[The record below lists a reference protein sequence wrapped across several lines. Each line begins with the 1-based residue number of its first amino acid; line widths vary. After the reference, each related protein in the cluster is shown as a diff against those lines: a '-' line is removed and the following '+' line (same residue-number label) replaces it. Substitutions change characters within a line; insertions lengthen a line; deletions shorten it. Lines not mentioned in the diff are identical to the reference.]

1 MKVGSLCSGYGGLEM
16 ALEAAFGEIDL
27 RFVSDIDKNSSKVLA
42 YHHPNVPNL
51 GDLTKVQWEKQD
63 EIDVLC
69 AGYPCQP
76 FSVAG
81 LRKGLS
87 DDRAIFTY
95 IAECISVL
103 RPRYVLLENVA
114 GHLTL
119 GGISVLSTIT
129 EMGYYAKWGVVRASD
144 SGATHK
150 RARLFIWCEIENSS
164 IYKECNSKTEKSERR
179 WEIRPPRPIGEIVT
193 NACSER
199 YGERENNRG
208 MGDSSSQVESEA
220 QQQRSRQEP
229 EHRVGE
235 TQTPTDSD
243 NSRLKGLWSK
253 RGLEEENRE
262 TRTFHSFGPYEPAI
276 RRWEQV
282 IDRPAPIPVDEIGVR
297 PVFVEWMMGLPAGYI
312 TNKDL
317 NLSRSAALKM
327 LGNGVCPQ
335 QAHLALQILTGS
347 Y

>member
-1 MKVGSLCSGYGGLEM
+1 MKVGSLCSGYGGLEI

-27 RFVSDIDKNSSKVLA
+27 RFVSEIDTNASKVLA
-42 YHHPNVPNL
+42 HHHPNTPNL
-51 GDLTKVQWEKQD
+51 GDLTTVQWEKQD
-63 EIDVLC
+63 KIDVLC

-81 LRKGLS
+81 LRKGSS

-150 RARLFIWCEIENSS
+150 RARLFIWCEI
-164 IYKECNSKTEKSERR
+164 
-179 WEIRPPRPIGEIVT
+179 VT

-199 YGERENNRG
+199 YGGGENAGTMADFTRQ
-208 MGDSSSQVESEA
+208 MEGDT
-220 QQQRSRQEP
+220 QQQRTRRQP
-229 EHRVGE
+229 EYRGTEAFNWQQYE
-235 TQTPTDSD
+235 T
-243 NSRLKGLWSK
+243 
-253 RGLEEENRE
+253 
-262 TRTFHSFGPYEPAI
+262 AI
-276 RRWEQV
+276 RRWET
-282 IDRPAPIPVDEIGVR
+282 ITGRSAPIPVDEIGVR

-312 TNKDL
+312 TNL
-317 NLSRSAALKM
+317 GLSRSAELKM

-335 QAHLALQILTGS
+335 QAHLAIQLLTEGTL
-347 Y
+347 